1 MRSPALRV
9 GEEAL
14 RVGPNSAC
22 PYAGICFPGDRGFEL
37 TALDALLNATADPLL
52 RPNLY
57 SWHEY
62 IYENPT
68 LTETLYNTT
77 RAALVARRHPEAVAV
92 VLVQVQ
98 HQAWLQSLYG

>member
-1 MRSPALRV
+1 MRV

-77 RAALVARRHPEAVAV
+77 RAALVARGLGED
-92 VLVQVQ
+92 VQQ
-98 HQAWLQSLYG
+98 IITE